1 MAATDTQPLVVSHT
15 PGALQRNWKVPAL
28 YPRCPATSAEAP
40 LQTYFEALYIGDVA
54 VSNIYGETVIDD
66 VAMTPDSSSI
76 LVLGDQGEGSI
87 KRWSMM
93 RITFEDGY
101 FVHESRGMF
110 FEREGA
116 EKQFT
121 LAQGL
126 PWEGGESIDDYC

>member
-1 MAATDTQPLVVSHT
+1 MGSTDTRSLVVSHT

-28 YPRCPATSAEAP
+28 YPLCPSTSVEAP

-54 VSNIYGETVIDD
+54 VSNVFGETVIDD
-66 VAMTPDSSSI
+66 VAITPDGISI
-76 LVLGDQGEGSI
+76 LVLGDHGEGSI
-87 KRWSMM
+87 KRWSLM
-93 RITFEDGY
+93 RITFEDGH
-101 FVHESRGMF
+101 FVHESRGTF

-126 PWEGGESIDDYC
+126 LWEGGESIDDYC

>member
-1 MAATDTQPLVVSHT
+1 MAFTDTRSLVVSHT

-28 YPRCPATSAEAP
+28 YPLCPATSVEAP

-54 VSNIYGETVIDD
+54 VSNVFGETVIDD
-66 VAMTPDSSSI
+66 VAITPDGISI
-76 LVLGDQGEGSI
+76 LVLGDHGEGSI
-87 KRWSMM
+87 KRWSLM
-93 RITFEDGY
+93 RITFEDGH
-101 FVHESRGMF
+101 FVHESRGTF

-126 PWEGGESIDDYC
+126 LWEGGESIDDYC

>member
-1 MAATDTQPLVVSHT
+1 MDTVDTRPLVVSHT

-28 YPRCPATSAEAP
+28 YPLCPSTSVEAP

-54 VSNIYGETVIDD
+54 VSNMFGETVIDD
-66 VAMTPDSSSI
+66 VAMTPDGISL
-76 LVLGDQGEGSI
+76 LVLGDHGEGSI
-87 KRWSMM
+87 KRWSLM
-93 RITFEDGY
+93 RITFEEGY
-101 FVHESRGMF
+101 FVHESHGTF

>member
-1 MAATDTQPLVVSHT
+1 MGSTDTRPLVVSHT

-28 YPRCPATSAEAP
+28 YPLCPSTSVEAP

-54 VSNIYGETVIDD
+54 VSNVFGETVIDD
-66 VAMTPDSSSI
+66 VAITPDGISI
-76 LVLGDQGEGSI
+76 LVLGDHGEGSI
-87 KRWSMM
+87 KRWSLM
-93 RITFEDGY
+93 RITFEDGH
-101 FVHESRGMF
+101 FVHESRGTF

-126 PWEGGESIDDYC
+126 LWEGGESIDDYC

>member
-1 MAATDTQPLVVSHT
+1 MATVDTQPLVVSHT

-28 YPRCPATSAEAP
+28 YPRCPATSVEAP

-66 VAMTPDSSSI
+66 VAITPDSSSI
-76 LVLGDQGEGSI
+76 LVLGDHGEGSI
-87 KRWSMM
+87 KRWSLM
-93 RITFEDGY
+93 RITFEEGY
-101 FVHESRGMF
+101 FVHESCGMF
-110 FEREGA
+110 FERDGA